1 MSGGWVAVGMAAA
14 SIATSAYSAN
24 KQSKA
29 QTAAVNQQA
38 KAASDAAKQQQMEF
52 NKANQNEVDVSGL
65 LDQNSLSNAS
75 TMLTGPGGAGR
86 NNMLLGGGNSLLGG

>member
-52 NKANQNEVDVSGL
+52 NKANQNQVDISGL
-65 LDQNSLSNAS
+65 LDQNTGAGMT
-75 TMLTGPGGAGR
+75 TMLTGPSGVAK
-86 NNMLLGGGNSLLGG
+86 NNMTLGGGNSLLGG